1 MQAQPQP
8 QLLGAPGSGGGGGPP
23 QAATTGVEAMHL
35 APPHFGP
42 RRWSHGIWACNPCS
56 THCCMATFC
65 PCALLARLRFTQR
78 LLRMWPRSADFVFVL
93 TLYALVY
100 TVAYA
105 SLLTDNAAGLLG
117 GLYGKGGSAAAAA
130 GESVGR
136 VAAALRIPG
145 FVADVGVLFLL
156 TQLRAYYRLQNDIAE
171 RDACLDN
178 DCMCACFCGCCVL
191 VQVADDST
199 ADHWVAAEGSNAS
212 ADKASCCE
220 MLSCEAPT
228 DVR

>member
-1 MQAQPQP
+1 MHAKQAKRYPCETGKGKGRATQFWLFFCCCRCSVRKVVVRPESQ
-8 QLLGAPGSGGGGGPP
+8 QLA
-23 QAATTGVEAMHL
+23 QD
-35 APPHFGP
+35 FGLP
-42 RRWSHGIWACNPCS
+42 KHS
-56 THCCMATFC
+56 
-65 PCALLARLRFTQR
+65 
-78 LLRMWPRSADFVFVL
+78 V
-93 TLYALVY
+93 YALNELKACVM
-100 TVAYA
+100 AH
-105 SLLTDNAAGLLG
+105 SL
-117 GLYGKGGSAAAAA
+117 
-130 GESVGR
+130 R
-136 VAAALRIPG
+136 VPG

-212 ADKASCCE
+212 SDKASCCE

>member
-1 MQAQPQP
+1 
-8 QLLGAPGSGGGGGPP
+8 
-23 QAATTGVEAMHL
+23 
-35 APPHFGP
+35 
-42 RRWSHGIWACNPCS
+42 
-56 THCCMATFC
+56 MATFC